1 MLRAIFALT
10 ILGLIG
16 GCASKGD
23 VDDLRADIAALSAK
37 IEGMSTGGAK
47 AAAPG
52 AEDEKA
58 ASELYNAAR
67 ALAGKGQNDEAK
79 AKLEEMNKKYGATRT
94 AQRGSRLL
102 KELSLVGSPAQAIST
117 SKMYQGEAPDVSSG
131 VSMLVFWEKWCP
143 HCRREMPEM
152 EETFAKYKGKVSF
165 IGLTKQSKG
174 TSDEDVVSFIDE
186 NKLTYPIG
194 KEDGAVSNAYAVSG
208 IPAAAVVK
216 DGVVVWR
223 GHPGSLSDD
232 MLDGFL
238 K

>member
-1 MLRAIFALT
+1 MLRALFALT
-10 ILGLIG
+10 VLGLVG

-37 IEGMSTGGAK
+37 IDGMSTGGSAK
-47 AAAPG
+47 AAIAD
-52 AEDEKA
+52 AETA
-58 ASELYNAAR
+58 ARDLYNAAR
-67 ALAGKGQNDEAK
+67 TLAGQGKNDEAK
-79 AKLEEMNKKYGATRT
+79 AKLKEMGAKYGATRT

-102 KELSLVGSPAQAIST
+102 KELSLVGSPAQAITT
-117 SKMYQGEAPDVSSG
+117 SKMYQGDTPDVSSG

-143 HCRREMPEM
+143 HCRSEVPAVEK
-152 EETFAKYKGKVSF
+152 TFNKYKDKMSF

-174 TSDEDVVSFIDE
+174 TSDEDIVSFIAE
-186 NKLTYPIG
+186 NKITYPIG
-194 KEDGAVSNAYAVSG
+194 KEDGAASNAYAVSG

-223 GHPGSLSDD
+223 GHPGSLSDE

>member
-1 MLRAIFALT
+1 MLRTIFVLT

-23 VDDLRADIAALSAK
+23 VDDLRADIAALSKK
-37 IEGMSTGGAK
+37 IEGMSTGSAK
-47 AAAPG
+47 AAPG
-52 AEDEKA
+52 ADDEKA
-58 ASELYNAAR
+58 ASDLYNAAR

-79 AKLEEMNKKYGATRT
+79 AKLTEMNAKYGATRT
-94 AQRGSRLL
+94 AQRGARLL
-102 KELSLVGSPAQAIST
+102 KELSLVGSPAQAIAT
-117 SKMYQGEAPDVSSG
+117 SKMYQGETPDVASG

-143 HCRREMPEM
+143 HCRREVPAVEA
-152 EETFAKYKGKVSF
+152 TYNKYKDKISF
-165 IGLTKQSKG
+165 VGLTKQSKG
-174 TSDEDVVSFIDE
+174 TSDEDVQAFIDE
-186 NKLTYPIG
+186 HKITYPIG
-194 KEDGAVSNAYAVSG
+194 KEDGSASNAYAVSG

-223 GHPGSLSDD
+223 GHPGSLSDE

>member
-37 IEGMSTGGAK
+37 IEGMSTGSAK
-47 AAAPG
+47 AAPG
-52 AEDEKA
+52 AADEKA
-58 ASELYNAAR
+58 AGALYNAAR
-67 ALAGKGQNDEAK
+67 ALAGEGKNDEAK
-79 AKLEEMNKKYGATRT
+79 AKLTEMSAKYGATRT

-102 KELSLVGSPAQAIST
+102 KELSLVGSPAQALAT
-117 SKMYQGEAPDVSSG
+117 SKMYQGETPDVASG
-131 VSMLVFWEKWCP
+131 VTMLVFWEKWCP
-143 HCRREMPEM
+143 HCRTEVPAVEA
-152 EETFAKYKGKVSF
+152 TYNKYKDKMSF
-165 IGLTKQSKG
+165 VGLTKQSKG
-174 TSDEDVVSFIDE
+174 TSDEDVQAFIDE
-186 NKLTYPIG
+186 NKITYPIG
-194 KEDGAVSNAYAVSG
+194 KEDGSASNAYAVSG

-223 GHPGSLSDD
+223 GHPGSLSDE